1 VAKVGTSKAGG
12 TISQQAAVHPWLAAD
27 AHGNKQTNK
36 QTKNKQKNK
45 QTKTNKQTKNKQTKR
60 KRYSSFYN
68 RAGETFLRA
77 LAHIVCE
84 FRKIVWLALENF
96 ESSLP

>member
-36 QTKNKQKNK
+36 QG
-45 QTKTNKQTKNKQTKR
+45 QTIYWRISPFLASTGQRLFEIRST
-60 KRYSSFYN
+60 F
-68 RAGETFLRA
+68 ETS
-77 LAHIVCE
+77 
-84 FRKIVWLALENF
+84 NF
-96 ESSLP
+96 NHLVL

>member
-36 QTKNKQKNK
+36 KEHALRQRRTH
-45 QTKTNKQTKNKQTKR
+45 
-60 KRYSSFYN
+60 YN
-68 RAGETFLRA
+68 GNSTVRQAEVGLYIINNASHIEQYVYERIFL
-77 LAHIVCE
+77 LTD
-84 FRKIVWLALENF
+84 
-96 ESSLP
+96 ESY